1 MNNIIKTAA
10 LVYSRSDST
19 RLPRKAFL
27 PFGNTNL
34 ISYVLERAI
43 HLNVDEIILA
53 TTDRACDDEYL
64 SVLKNKKFSDI
75 KIFRGSCDNV
85 VKRTLEALNEN
96 KIDRFC
102 RINGD
107 CPFFPYNH
115 INNYIH
121 NMDFEFINN
130 IRERT
135 FPYGISIEIL
145 NTKFYKYNSNNV
157 DINFQEHVTQHLY
170 DKEKFILEKCLLL
183 DEVNKDYS
191 ENIDRYV
198 IDTSQDY
205 NFWTDKV
212 TTDSLKPD
220 KIFL

>member
-1 MNNIIKTAA
+1 MSQKYIKESLLIKHKKVFIPKSFEDLRDNQKESNDMNNKIKTAA

-107 CPFFPYNH
+107 CPFFP
-115 INNYIH
+115 I
-121 NMDFEFINN
+121 
-130 IRERT
+130 
-135 FPYGISIEIL
+135 
-145 NTKFYKYNSNNV
+145 
-157 DINFQEHVTQHLY
+157 
-170 DKEKFILEKCLLL
+170 
-183 DEVNKDYS
+183 
-191 ENIDRYV
+191 
-198 IDTSQDY
+198 
-205 NFWTDKV
+205 
-212 TTDSLKPD
+212 
-220 KIFL
+220 

>member
-1 MNNIIKTAA
+1 MDKNIKTAA
-10 LVYSRSDST
+10 LIYSRSDST

-34 ISYVLERAI
+34 ILHVIERAI
-43 HLNVDEIILA
+43 NLNVDEIILA
-53 TTDRACDDEYL
+53 TTDRLCDDEYQ
-64 SVLKNKKFSDI
+64 SIFDNNKFKNI
-75 KIFRGSCDNV
+75 KIFRGSCNNV
-85 VKRTLEALNEN
+85 VHRTIQALKEN

-115 INNYIH
+115 INDYMH
-121 NMDFEFINN
+121 NTKFCFINN
-130 IRERT
+130 IRQRT

-145 NTKFYKYNSNNV
+145 DTEYYVNNSHNV
-157 DINFQEHVTQHLY
+157 DKIYQEHVTQHLY
-170 DKEKFILEKCLLL
+170 IKEQSNVEKCLLL
-183 DEVNKDYS
+183 EEINKNYN

-198 IDTSQDY
+198 IDTIEDY
-205 NFWTDKV
+205 NFWKNKIAN
-212 TTDSLKPD
+212 DSLNPN

>member
-1 MNNIIKTAA
+1 MKTK
-10 LVYSRSDST
+10 LTGFVELMGT
-19 RLPRKAFL
+19 
-27 PFGNTNL
+27 
-34 ISYVLERAI
+34 V
-43 HLNVDEIILA
+43 
-53 TTDRACDDEYL
+53 
-64 SVLKNKKFSDI
+64 
-75 KIFRGSCDNV
+75 
-85 VKRTLEALNEN
+85 
-96 KIDRFC
+96 
-102 RINGD
+102 
-107 CPFFPYNH
+107 PFFPYNH

-170 DKEKFILEKCLLL
+170 DKEKFISERCLLL

-212 TTDSLKPD
+212 ANDSLKPD